1 MESFLV
7 NLTYEVEL
15 KPGEAF
21 SLPKEAAKHIS
32 PGKWW
37 ISIRPA
43 PNNNNG
49 KQSRGHSAFLT
60 SYANEDEGLYDDY
73 PTR

>member
-1 MESFLV
+1 MKLNYKE
-7 NLTYEVEL
+7 
-15 KPGEAF
+15 GEAF
-21 SLPKEAAKHIS
+21 SLPEEAARHIP

-49 KQSRGHSAFLT
+49 KPVRGHSAFLN
-60 SYANEDEGLYDDY
+60 SYADEDEGIYDDY